1 MANGAIDLTT
11 MPSALLA
18 RRLRSRL
25 WCQKQVVAGHRG
37 RSLRNMPLLSIITIC
52 ATLILCS
59 CDRAPT
65 AYQRLR
71 EETGASDHDLQ
82 QGIRLYTEFYISM
95 RKEIDAG
102 NLTVKDMIDASKQAK
117 VVMETIKREDELSAL
132 YSLKALQL
140 LEKQGPDAAEAFLVG
155 RLYSFKNAKVPMTQ
169 NSEDIRKKIELY
181 SKDSP
186 AFQKNKISEQT
197 DAPNHHA
204 FGTFVTDPAD
214 AGSAPKAS
222 GGR

>member
-1 MANGAIDLTT
+1 
-11 MPSALLA
+11 
-18 RRLRSRL
+18 
-25 WCQKQVVAGHRG
+25 
-37 RSLRNMPLLSIITIC
+37 MPLLAIITIC

-59 CDRAPT
+59 CDRAPN

-71 EETGASDHDLQ
+71 DETGASDQDLK

-132 YSLKALQL
+132 CSLKALQL
-140 LEKQGPDAAEAFLVG
+140 LEKQGPDAAETFLVG
-155 RLYSFKNAKVPMTQ
+155 RLYSFKNAKIPMTQ

-186 AFQKNKISEQT
+186 AFQKNKMSDRA
-197 DAPNHHA
+197 DAPN
-204 FGTFVTDPAD
+204 PQ
-214 AGSAPKAS
+214 AS
-222 GGR
+222 GTSGISPAEQARMPEASGDR